1 MVNEVSKIAQ
11 AQTTGAP
18 TTKTAKKAE
27 QKVQIFEG
35 MTVKDV
41 EKNGSEAQKIV
52 AKAFDNTGVK
62 PTKENNYNG
71 GDGKYSKK
79 EAENF
84 NNYQFSLDKNKRE
97 LKAYNKKTG
106 CTCTIKYNNLDELK
120 ENAALLKQAGHLKGG
135 KIVFDFRNR
144 TALYDGV
151 SGGMLNVGSRGAD
164 KITIR
169 NSDIRNISG
178 AYFKGTLVLDN
189 VKEMGMIWDS
199 PTKVLLGEEAT
210 IKTDSNSKIEIR
222 RYSHK

>member
-11 AQTTGAP
+11 AQTTAAP
-18 TTKTAKKAE
+18 AKATTKKAQ
-27 QKVQIFEG
+27 QKVKVFEG

-41 EKNGSEAQKIV
+41 EQNGSEAQKIV
-52 AKAFDNTGVK
+52 AKAFDSTGVK
-62 PTKENNYNG
+62 PTKENNYRG
-71 GDGKYSKK
+71 GDGKYSAK

-84 NNYQFSLDKNKRE
+84 NNYQFSLDKSKRE

-120 ENAALLKQAGHLKGG
+120 EYAALLKQAGNLEGG
-135 KIVFDFRNR
+135 KIVFDLRNK

-151 SGGMLNVGSRGAD
+151 SGGMLNIGSRGAD
-164 KITIR
+164 TITIR

-178 AYFKGTLVLDN
+178 AYFKGILALDN
-189 VKEMGMIWDS
+189 VKDMGLLWDS
-199 PTKVLLGEEAT
+199 PTKVLLGEDAT
-210 IKTDSNSKIEIR
+210 LKSDSNSKIEIR